1 MLTSLAPSILAAS
14 IRLSGIDIANCLI
27 RNIPNILAIPGIII
41 AKYVLI
47 SPMFFRV
54 RNTGSIVTC
63 AGIIIELSNKLKS
76 DFLRLNRNLANAYPD
91 IEFSSN
97 ENIVTPT
104 EIIKLFN
111 KYRPRFNLENK
122 SL

>member
-1 MLTSLAPSILAAS
+1 MLKSLAPSILAAS

-27 RNIPNILAIPGIII
+27 RNMPNILAIPGIII

-76 DFLRLNRNLANAYPD
+76 DFLRLKRNLANAYPD

-97 ENIVTPT
+97 ENNVTRSEEHT
-104 EIIKLFN
+104 SELQ
-111 KYRPRFNLENK
+111 
-122 SL
+122 SLRHLVCR